1 MSNAEERQH
10 TAQGHER
17 KQQLIEAAMD
27 LFASRGYASTRIA
40 DICEQAGV
48 AKGLFYW
55 YFPTKQDVFGELVRT
70 MRRGLRSTQAASM
83 DPTATPIDQIRQGT
97 AASVRY
103 MAEHASY
110 FALVEVERTEPAIAE
125 ALRSGSNVYLD
136 DVVAKV
142 TLAQQAGDVIDGDP
156 TLIALGVLGAVSSF
170 SNAWRSGRIDLS
182 PDDLAEFVAD
192 WVLRAI
198 RSTPNQ

>member
-1 MSNAEERQH
+1 MSNADARQH

-27 LFASRGYASTRIA
+27 LFATRGYASTRIA

-70 MRRGLRSTQAASM
+70 MRRGLRTAQAESM
-83 DPTATPIDQIRQGT
+83 DASASPVDQIHQGT

-142 TLAQQAGDVIDGDP
+142 SLAQQAGDVIDGDP

-170 SNAWRSGRIDLS
+170 SNAWRSGRIELP
-182 PDDLAEFVAD
+182 PDELAKFVAD

-198 RSTPNQ
+198 RA

>member
-1 MSNAEERQH
+1 
-10 TAQGHER
+10 
-17 KQQLIEAAMD
+17 MD

-125 ALRSGSNVYLD
+125 ALRSGGNVYLD

-182 PDDLAEFVAD
+182 PDALAEFVAD

-198 RSTPNQ
+198 RSTSNQ